1 MEGLKCD
8 GLILSFVEDMMDC
21 VVTADGDRNI
31 SADL

>member
-1 MEGLKCD
+1 MEGLKCE